1 MEIKNW
7 IEKYVPQRLSGMLIE
22 SQGNR
27 NLNKHVGTLKE
38 ALDSIDVSC
47 LTNSEKEVYDMYY
60 KCEMFNKTLYN
71 VTFYLS
77 PTLTTGHDV
86 VANTEDFDTAISEAI
101 ECLKSKG
108 YEVKRQNL
116 AYISRKY
123 FNFV

>member
-1 MEIKNW
+1 MEIKEW

-47 LTNSEKEVYDMYY
+47 LNNNEKDVYDMYY
-60 KCEMFNKTLYN
+60 RCEMYNKELYH
-71 VTFYLS
+71 VLFYTT
-77 PTLTTGHDV
+77 PIDTTGIDV
-86 VANTEDFDTAISEAI
+86 VGSDLNQIKIDALLA
-101 ECLKSKG
+101 LKEKG
-108 YEVKRQNL
+108 YDVKLENF

>member
-47 LTNSEKEVYDMYY
+47 LTDNEKDVYDMYY
-60 KCEMFNKTLYN
+60 RCEMFNKTLFH
-71 VTFYLS
+71 VLFYTAPLM
-77 PTLTTGHDV
+77 TTGIDA
-86 VANTEDFDTAISEAI
+86 VANDFDDAKLIALEL
-101 ECLKSKG
+101 LKEKG
-108 YEVKRQNL
+108 YNL
-116 AYISRKY
+116 KEDNCALITVKY
-123 FNFV
+123 FTFKD

>member
-7 IEKYVPQRLSGMLIE
+7 IITYVPEYLSNSIIE

-38 ALDSIDVSC
+38 ALDSIDVA
-47 LTNSEKEVYDMYY
+47 LMTKEDREVYDLYYRCQMYD
-60 KCEMFNKTLYN
+60 KTLFN
-71 VTFYLS
+71 VTFYLN
-77 PTLTTGHDV
+77 PTLTVGADV
-86 VANTEDFDTAISEAI
+86 VGSDLNQVKIDGALV
-101 ECLKSKG
+101 LKEKG
-108 YEVKRQNL
+108 YDVKLENF

>member
-1 MEIKNW
+1 MKIKEW

-77 PTLTTGHDV
+77 ATLTTGHDV
-86 VANTEDFDTAISEAI
+86 VVNTEDFDSAISEAI
-101 ECLKSKG
+101 EILKTKG
-108 YEVKRQNL
+108 YEVKRENL
-116 AYISRKY
+116 FYISRKY